1 MSAPQQEKHDL
12 TSVTLVENLTNLF
25 DAAVKNDTPAAIWRL
40 PNSSQINAI
49 CQLDKSQIS
58 IDNIENAPAGFV
70 FNPFEKEAEDKK
82 HFIRADITFKGD
94 DNELV
99 LNPSYSQSTENF
111 EKFLNNMAMVKN
123 QPKFRFSDY
132 LEKTPKV
139 KTPKDEFMS
148 LVEKCKKAIS
158 DGYYQK
164 IVPARQEKFKTKNSF
179 HPVQEL
185 FKLLESYENAFISLV
200 FIPNI
205 GVWLG
210 ASPELL
216 ISVQDQKKFETI
228 SLAGTQEIPSNFNLA
243 KAAWTQKEIEEQ
255 ALVSRYIINC
265 FKQIRLREFD
275 EFGPKTVKAGNL
287 MHLKT
292 TFSVDMEDVNF
303 PQLGNV
309 MLDLLHP
316 TSAVCGMPMIPAAR
330 FLMENEKYDRQYF
343 SGYLGPVNVDKDI
356 NIFVNLRCAR
366 IYSDGGLIFAGAGV
380 TEDSDAESEWN
391 ETNIKFQTLLNV
403 IGK

>member
-1 MSAPQQEKHDL
+1 M
-12 TSVTLVENLTNLF
+12 NL
-25 DAAVKNDTPAAIWRL
+25 
-40 PNSSQINAI
+40 
-49 CQLDKSQIS
+49 
-58 IDNIENAPAGFV
+58 
-70 FNPFEKEAEDKK
+70 
-82 HFIRADITFKGD
+82 
-94 DNELV
+94 
-99 LNPSYSQSTENF
+99 
-111 EKFLNNMAMVKN
+111 
-123 QPKFRFSDY
+123 
-132 LEKTPKV
+132 
-139 KTPKDEFMS
+139 
-148 LVEKCKKAIS
+148 
-158 DGYYQK
+158 
-164 IVPARQEKFKTKNSF
+164 
-179 HPVQEL
+179 
-185 FKLLESYENAFISLV
+185 
-200 FIPNI
+200 
-205 GVWLG
+205 
-210 ASPELL
+210 
-216 ISVQDQKKFETI
+216 DQ
-228 SLAGTQEIPSNFNLA
+228 
-243 KAAWTQKEIEEQ
+243 
-255 ALVSRYIINC
+255 
-265 FKQIRLREFD
+265 
-275 EFGPKTVKAGNL
+275 KTVKAGNL